1 MSYPCQNSFEY
12 PSYECYQKLK
22 ELFVDRELVINDYII
37 EFEKN
42 HAAHIGSK
50 LNGLSKVY
58 TEFKKYLSNS
68 AVFSSYYNNY
78 DGKGTCKYISYLLCD
93 KISNNYLYGEC
104 NEEKFNIF
112 KEFLHI
118 YNNKGSNICKD
129 MLERLDNKEIL
140 KVKALY
146 ELYDKYYLLDRQ
158 HPNWDQ
164 EKYCPD
170 MEYLVQIYN
179 NFLNNNPSTTSQ
191 FNDLLNMFKVR
202 MNAIR
207 ETGKTRCS
215 GKHFSIREPILFIPE
230 VIKPPPPSERESIQS
245 QVGTSYGAGEAK
257 HSELTSLETTPVRE
271 NSHHA
276 KGPELSLLPRHAIF
290 IEPIFIKPELNEP
303 PPTGE
308 RENKQSKGDTSD
320 DTGRSGLSEVTGLP
334 TLGVREE
341 VKENPHSAK
350 GPQVSDTLTSTETF
364 FSRTSGEEQNPDQT
378 LALSEEDTP
387 LGTIESYVSQR
398 SHRPGRTYASSEY
411 LHTNSTLSLGEQKF
425 ESTDLK
431 ESVLRNEDVSVLGK
445 IQSTLSGIVS
455 EVEPAPIL
463 CVSGGMGALFLLF
476 KYTPVGTFFRGGRRI
491 NNRIPRTFYGQF
503 PGGLTGYDELYEG
516 ALGPDPINISYR
528 AGLE

>member
-22 ELFVDRELVINDYII
+22 ELFVDRKLEINDYII

-68 AVFSSYYNNY
+68 AVFSSYYNSY

-179 NFLNNNPSTTSQ
+179 NFLNNNPSTTPE

-276 KGPELSLLPRHAIF
+276 KGPELS
-290 IEPIFIKPELNEP
+290 
-303 PPTGE
+303 
-308 RENKQSKGDTSD
+308 DTLKSTETL
-320 DTGRSGLSEVTGLP
+320 DTYK
-334 TLGVREE
+334 VREE
-341 VKENPHSAK
+341 EYPR
-350 GPQVSDTLTSTETF
+350 DTLEYS
-364 FSRTSGEEQNPDQT
+364 EQHNP
-378 LALSEEDTP
+378 LRRVA
-387 LGTIESYVSQR
+387 SYVSHR
-398 SHRPGRTYASSEY
+398 SHGPGRSYEPREY
-411 LHTNSTLSLGEQKF
+411 LGTNSTLPIGEEKI

-445 IQSTLSGIVS
+445 IQNTLSGIVS

-463 CVSGGMGALFLLF
+463 GVSGGMGALFLLF

-503 PGGLTGYDELYEG
+503 PGGLAGYDELYYG
-516 ALGPDPINISYR
+516 ALGADPINISYR
-528 AGLE
+528 AGME